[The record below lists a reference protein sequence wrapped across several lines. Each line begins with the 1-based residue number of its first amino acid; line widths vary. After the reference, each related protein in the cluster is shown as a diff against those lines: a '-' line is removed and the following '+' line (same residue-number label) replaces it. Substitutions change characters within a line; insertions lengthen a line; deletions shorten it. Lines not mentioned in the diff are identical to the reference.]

1 MPYMP
6 DGNLQFNHE
15 TGFHGVVKIGT
26 TPFAGADIAKDTNN
40 YKNGLATILATSGS
54 VAIAHDPIISQGI
67 WGAGWYNAA
76 EQVAYSNNVLKM
88 TGSIGYELIVGDVFD
103 ALLSFGFENRAAS
116 YGHGIVI
123 LPDGRNG
130 FMGPG
135 WCSQVDMSAS
145 TDSNVT
151 GNIGYSSA
159 ILSRVLE
166 EGKDESYEEMIAKNF
181 ATGEYYNRLGDA
193 DKTTFENDMKLGVGL
208 HPGINLSDKNTYGT
222 NEKNGKYFAKGN
234 AFLGMYP
241 FWASNV
247 YTSIV
252 KSEHL
257 PKNMLPNVQD
267 WSAQYSSSVE
277 FMTLCSGF
285 TGYDGP
291 ITPDYIMIGS
301 MQGSGSFTFVGLSD
315 QISPDSIYDQKSY
328 SIVVRPNSYLNNENY
343 WGKIDLPSVIY
354 NSVNIQTTT
363 GSQLVTAS
371 VDVTALGD
379 GSRPPMSFSSYV
391 DKAPQSSSSG
401 SSIPE
406 DESFG
411 E

>member
-6 DGNLQFNHE
+6 AGNLQFNHE
-15 TGFHGVVKIGT
+15 TGFHGVVKIGK
-26 TPFAGADIAKDTNN
+26 TPFLKDVDAKNKDN
-40 YKNGLATILATSGS
+40 YKNLTTILATSGS
-54 VAIAHDPIISQGI
+54 VAIAHDPIVSQGI

-135 WCSQVDMSAS
+135 WCSQVEMSAA

-159 ILSRVLE
+159 ILSRVANE
-166 EGKDESYEEMIAKNF
+166 IGNNFKTSDSWKDKDESDSAAEQ
-181 ATGEYYNRLGDA
+181 RL
-193 DKTTFENDMKLGVGL
+193 KIGVGF
-208 HPGINLSDKNTYGT
+208 HPGIV
-222 NEKNGKYFAKGN
+222 NGSPGQAAKGN
-234 AFLGMYP
+234 EFLGMFP
-241 FWASNV
+241 FWA
-247 YTSIV
+247 TSV
-252 KSEHL
+252 HTSLEDTKD
-257 PKNMLPNVQD
+257 NMLPNVQD

-285 TGYDGP
+285 KGDGNVLGP
-291 ITPDYIMIGS
+291 ITPDYIMVGS
-301 MQGSGSFTFVGLSD
+301 MQGSGSFTFVGLSN
-315 QISPDSIYDQKSY
+315 QINPESIYAQKSY
-328 SIVVRPNSYLNNENY
+328 SIVVRPNSGLSDTDSAK
-343 WGKIDLPSVIY
+343 WGRIDIPSVIY
-354 NSVNIQTTT
+354 NTVNIQTTT

-379 GSRPPMSFSSYV
+379 GSRPPMSFSKY
-391 DKAPQSSSSG
+391 SSVEDTSS
-401 SSIPE
+401 E
-406 DESFG
+406 E
-411 E
+411 